1 MLKTIRKLRDKDSG
15 SASSKSGMLHDI
27 KNALQN
33 IIIVVCSIR
42 GKFYTQLHTVLFYG
56 QVPMTVSEMYRVI
69 QNKLSQHK
77 VAVLV

>member
-1 MLKTIRKLRDKDSG
+1 MQYLWQILYS
-15 SASSKSGMLHDI
+15 
-27 KNALQN
+27 
-33 IIIVVCSIR
+33 
-42 GKFYTQLHTVLFYG
+42 YTHTVLFYG